1 MTLSVCF
8 FSAGFLVFGAYTN
21 KDNEVLIIRMAIKI
35 FFGEAHPGDAKTLG
49 QDQKIVGE
57 VVVGGAVGHEL
68 LLGHH
73 AVLVR
78 VHVGE
83 HLNHRHTSNSQIM
96 YFPLSLMRFCTA
108 V

>member
-1 MTLSVCF
+1 MI
-8 FSAGFLVFGAYTN
+8 TN
-21 KDNEVLIIRMAIKI
+21 QDDEILIIWMAIKI
-35 FFGEAHPGDAKTLG
+35 FSGGVHPGGAKTLG

-57 VVVGGAVGHEL
+57 VVVGGAVCHEL

-83 HLNHRHTSNSQIM
+83 HLNHHHTSN
-96 YFPLSLMRFCTA
+96 Y
-108 V
+108 

>member
-1 MTLSVCF
+1 MTII
-8 FSAGFLVFGAYTN
+8 
-21 KDNEVLIIRMAIKI
+21 LIIRIATKI
-35 FFGEAHPGDAKTLG
+35 FFPVHPGGVTTLG

-83 HLNHRHTSNSQIM
+83 HLNHRHISNSQIM
-96 YFPLSLMRFCTA
+96 YFPLSPIRFYTA
-108 V
+108 VC

>member
-1 MTLSVCF
+1 MTLSVF
-8 FSAGFLVFGAYTN
+8 FSSSDFLVFGAYNDDKTLITN
-21 KDNEVLIIRMAIKI
+21 QDNEVLIIRMAIKI
-35 FFGEAHPGDAKTLG
+35 FFGGVHPGGAETLG

-83 HLNHRHTSNSQIM
+83 HLNHHHTSN
-96 YFPLSLMRFCTA
+96 Y
-108 V
+108 